1 MHKKFDAL
9 TKSGGKTRST
19 TAALGAIRV
28 DEVEALTHQRLLEV
42 EHHAGE
48 IEEALGVDED
58 ADGAAAA
65 GVVGGFD
72 ALAKDKGAV
81 VLAGLGVKADVIA
94 EAGAAAALDA
104 DAQPTRV
111 GRDAFLGHRHPDAFE
126 CILRD
131 LDGLLRARLLAL
143 GGEERHARKRI
154 FGGRGSGLG
163 CGSSGL
169 EESCRHGL
177 LL

>member
-28 DEVEALTHQRLLEV
+28 DEVEALPHQGFFEV

-48 IEEALGVDED
+48 VEVALAVDED

-81 VLAGLGVKADVIA
+81 VLAGLGVEADVIA
-94 EAGAAAALDA
+94 EAGTAAALDA
-104 DAQPTRV
+104 DAQ
-111 GRDAFLGHRHPDAFE
+111 AA
-126 CILRD
+126 CI
-131 LDGLLRARLLAL
+131 G
-143 GGEERHARKRI
+143 
-154 FGGRGSGLG
+154 
-163 CGSSGL
+163 
-169 EESCRHGL
+169 
-177 LL
+177 